1 MDLIIVESPTKA
13 NTFNKYLKSNEY
25 QVEATIGHVRDLPQ
39 KKIGIDLEHGFKP
52 DYVLNEEKK
61 ETIETLKKN
70 SREVKE
76 GFRQIKKVISNF
88 NVEITPVQE
97 VLKKISETSDPL
109 QKAMATL
116 KNRDITHQA
125 LQELVLK
132 PFQNPKKIGK
142 LMNEHHLMLKKYLK
156 ISTPKIERMI
166 KASLKAGA
174 YGAKI
179 HGSGLG
185 GTMIAY
191 APGREK
197 QVAKAIERVGG
208 KATLVHQDR
217 GVIT

>member
-1 MDLIIVESPTKA
+1 
-13 NTFNKYLKSNEY
+13 
-25 QVEATIGHVRDLPQ
+25 
-39 KKIGIDLEHGFKP
+39 
-52 DYVLNEEKK
+52 
-61 ETIETLKKN
+61 
-70 SREVKE
+70 
-76 GFRQIKKVISNF
+76 
-88 NVEITPVQE
+88 
-97 VLKKISETSDPL
+97 
-109 QKAMATL
+109 
-116 KNRDITHQA
+116 
-125 LQELVLK
+125 
-132 PFQNPKKIGK
+132 
-142 LMNEHHLMLKKYLK
+142 MNEHHLMLKKYLK

-208 KATLVHQDR
+208 RATLVHQDR